1 MAEIYNNRI
10 SVFANELIAYN
21 PKRNIGSPTGFL
33 SEGTYY
39 TLVNRRHLV
48 VLERARRNFSARIDY
63 ETMRRDIKQ
72 KYIAI
77 YGDPM
82 ETIHGQGILEEYIPI
97 CEDIHSKLVLYR
109 DEQGKSLKPQKI
121 EEYTMNARV
130 MKAVIALRDHKKM
143 LAVGSSDI
151 RFNVWDRLSERV
163 NELLE
168 VKGSNGK
175 PKYPHNLPGNSK
187 ALRRKVETFERE
199 GWQSLIHKGR
209 GNKGA
214 AKVEDEEM
222 EAILYKLLS
231 YHTNLNNVQI
241 MEVYNQLAESMDKKT
256 IKSPVT
262 IDNYRK
268 KFEAVTISL
277 SKGTSAYKGRIEKQI
292 HREPP
297 KTAFTYWT
305 LDGWTAELLYQKRE
319 EKMRRVD
326 GELKRVMLT
335 TYTSRMT
342 IVVILDA
349 CCKYPIGYAI
359 GEHESPALIREA
371 LRNAV
376 KHGKELFG
384 SRFKPVQMQS
394 DNYQKGVMVP
404 FYEAMTKYYTPAALK
419 NAKSKIVEP
428 YFKYL
433 NVKYCQMQGNW
444 SGFGITSDKDK
455 QPNTDA
461 LNANHKLI
469 PDEAGAIAQLEAIMK
484 AERAAKIGAYRK
496 AWDNTPDDRRL
507 PFSDEEYLMLMGD
520 TTGRTN
526 HLAAGDLLIEL
537 QGEKLYFETL
547 DAELRNHLNE
557 DWVVRYDP
565 EDMSQVLI
573 SNATA
578 TKAHRVK
585 EEKNNLRFML
595 QRSMK
600 VPMALV
606 DQKPEHFEYRSKV
619 DRLNGLLKQNVL
631 DRQTK
636 ADAVI
641 ERLRTHECIPEIIS
655 NTLLDK
661 LLITDS
667 RGQHKD
673 ARTEMRL
680 EVQDA
685 EIVEEHIPPSVRK
698 KADEAEEEEYEFD
711 PLDMSFSR

>member
-1 MAEIYNNRI
+1 MAEIYNGH
-10 SVFANELIAYN
+10 VCVYANELIAYN

-33 SEGTYY
+33 PEGTYY
-39 TLVNRRHLV
+39 TLVDRKNLI
-48 VLERARRNFSARIDY
+48 VLKRSSRNFSALVDF

-72 KYIAI
+72 KYIGI

-82 ETIHGQGILEEYIPI
+82 ETIYRQNLLEEYLPI
-97 CEDIHSKLVLYR
+97 CEDIHSSLVLYR
-109 DEQGKSLKPQKI
+109 DEQGKSLHPEKI
-121 EEYTMNARV
+121 EQYTMNARV

-143 LAVGSSDI
+143 LAADSADI
-151 RFNVWDRLSERV
+151 RFNVWDRLSLRV

-175 PKYPHNLPGNSK
+175 PKYPHNLPKTGKS
-187 ALRRKVETFERE
+187 LRRKVETFEQE

-214 AKVEDEEM
+214 AKVADEET

-241 MEVYNQLAESMDKKT
+241 MEVYNQMAESMGRKT

-268 KFEAVTISL
+268 KMETATLSL

-297 KTAFTYWT
+297 KTALTYWT
-305 LDGWTAELLYQKRE
+305 LDGWTAELLYQRHE

-326 GELKRVMLT
+326 GELKKVMLT
-335 TYTSRMT
+335 TYTNRKT

-349 CCKYPIGYAI
+349 CCKYPVGYAI
-359 GEHESPALIREA
+359 GDNESPALIREA

-376 KHGKELFG
+376 KHTRELFG
-384 SRFKPVQMQS
+384 ARYKPVQMQS

-433 NVKYCQMQGNW
+433 NVKYCQLQGNW

-455 QPNTDA
+455 QPNTDV
-461 LNANHKLI
+461 LNANRKLI
-469 PDEAGAIAQLEAIMK
+469 PGEAEVIAQLETIMI
-484 AERAAKIGAYRK
+484 AERAKKIDAYRK
-496 AWDNTPDDRRL
+496 AWEGTPEDRRL

-526 HLAAGDLLIEL
+526 HLQSGDLLIEL
-537 QGEKLYFETL
+537 QGEKLFFETL
-547 DAELRNHLNE
+547 DTELRNHLNE

-565 EDMSQVLI
+565 EDLSQVLI
-573 SNATA
+573 SNATS

-585 EEKNNLRFML
+585 EEKNTLRFML

-606 DQKPEHFEYRSKV
+606 DQKPEHFEYRAKV
-619 DRLNGLLKQNVL
+619 GELNETLKQNVL
-631 DRQTK
+631 DRQAK
-636 ADAVI
+636 ADSI
-641 ERLRTHECIPEIIS
+641 IDRLRTHEHIPEIIS

-673 ARTEMRL
+673 ARTEMRRQ
-680 EVQDA
+680 VQDA